1 MAIERDSGE
10 LARELRQVVHPLHG
24 GWDDFDPLFDVVGD
38 ARFVLIGESSHGT
51 HDFYRIRAELTKR
64 LVLERGF
71 QAVAIEGD
79 WPDAYRVNRWVR
91 GQSSELDAI
100 DALDDFRRFPAWMWR
115 NADVLDFIG
124 WLREHNEG
132 VAERHER
139 VGFYGLDLYSLFS
152 SMQEVLGYLDHHDA
166 QAAERARERYA
177 CFDQFGDDPQTYGMV
192 AGLGMTRTCENDV
205 VSQLVDLQRK
215 RATYLRRDGL
225 VAHDEFFFAEQNA
238 RVVHSAEQYYRS
250 MFRGR
255 VSSWNLR
262 DIHMADTLDALAT
275 HLSSSTERGA
285 KIVVWAHNSHIGD
298 ARATEMGDAG
308 ELDVGQL
315 VRERHPGQTLLIGFS
330 TFEGSVTA
338 ASNWGDPAERKRVRP
353 GLPGSY
359 ERLFHEVALPRFL
372 LLTGELGKLTTR
384 LRTPRLQR
392 AIGVIYR
399 PDTERQS
406 HYFQCRLPDQ
416 FDAMI
421 HLDVTRAVEPLER
434 SASWVGGDV
443 PETYP
448 TGV

>member
-24 GWDDFDPLFDVVGD
+24 AWDDFDPLLDLVGD

-71 QAVAIEGD
+71 TAVAVEGD

-100 DALDDFRRFPAWMWR
+100 DALDEFRRFPAWMWR

-124 WLREHNEG
+124 WLREHDEG
-132 VAERHER
+132 VAEPHQR
-139 VGFYGLDLYSLFS
+139 VGFYGLDLYSLYD
-152 SMQEVLGYLDHHDA
+152 SMQEVLDYLDQYDP
-166 QAAERARERYA
+166 QAAQRARERYS
-177 CFDQFGDDPQTYGMV
+177 CFDQFGEDPQAYGMV
-192 AGLGMTRTCENDV
+192 AGLGMSRSCENEV
-205 VSQLVDLQRK
+205 VSQLVELRRK
-215 RATYLRRDGL
+215 RATYLERNGF
-225 VAHDEFFFAEQNA
+225 VANDEFFFAEQNA
-238 RVVHSAEQYYRS
+238 RVVHSAERYYRS

-255 VSSWNLR
+255 ISSWNLR
-262 DIHMADTLDALAT
+262 DIHMADTLDALAG
-275 HLSSSTERGA
+275 HLGRSGPGA
-285 KIVVWAHNSHIGD
+285 KIVVWAHNSHVGD

-308 ELDVGQL
+308 ELNIGQL
-315 VRERHPGQTLLIGFS
+315 ARERHPGETVLIGFS

-353 GLPGSY
+353 GLAGSY
-359 ERLFHEVALPRFL
+359 ERLFHDVAVPRFS
-372 LLTGELGKLTTR
+372 LLTRELGPLTER
-384 LRTPRLQR
+384 LRAPRLQR

-406 HYFQCRLPDQ
+406 HYFDCRLPDQ
-416 FDAMI
+416 FDAVI

-434 SASWVGGDV
+434 SAAWVAGDM

>member
-1 MAIERDSGE
+1 VAIERESGE
-10 LARELRQVVHPLHG
+10 LARELRRVVHPLHG
-24 GWDDFDPLFDVVGD
+24 GWDDFDPLLDRIGD

-51 HDFYRIRAELTKR
+51 HDFYRVRAELTKR

-71 QAVAIEGD
+71 QAVAVEGD

-91 GQSSELDAI
+91 GHSSELDAI
-100 DALDDFRRFPAWMWR
+100 DALADFRRFPAWMWR

-132 VAERHER
+132 IAQLHER
-139 VGFYGLDLYSLFS
+139 VGFYGLDLYSLYG
-152 SMQEVLGYLDHHDA
+152 SMQEVLRYLDQNDPQSA
-166 QAAERARERYA
+166 MRARERYG
-177 CFDQFGDDPQTYGMV
+177 CFDQFGADPQAYGMI
-192 AGLGMTRTCENDV
+192 AGLGMSHTCETEV
-205 VSQLVDLQRK
+205 VSQLLDLQRQ
-215 RATYLRRDGL
+215 RAAYLERDGFL
-225 VAHDEFFFAEQNA
+225 ANDEYFFAEQNA
-238 RVVHSAEQYYRS
+238 RVVHRAEQYYRA

-262 DIHMADTLDALAT
+262 DLHMADTLEALAS
-275 HLSSSTERGA
+275 HLESSTPQGA
-285 KIVVWAHNSHIGD
+285 KIVVWAHNSHVGD
-298 ARATEMGDAG
+298 ARATEMGEAG
-308 ELDVGQL
+308 ELNIGQL
-315 VRERHPGQTLLIGFS
+315 ARERHPGETMLIGFS

-359 ERLFHEVALPRFL
+359 ERLFHDVAVPRFS
-372 LLTGELGKLTTR
+372 LLTHELGPLRTR
-384 LRTPRLQR
+384 LREPRLQR

-406 HYFQCRLPDQ
+406 HYFHCRLADQ
-416 FDAMI
+416 FDAIM

-434 SASWVGGDV
+434 SAAWGAEDL